1 MSEDSFE
8 IINGWRCLFFF
19 SRALGTAILG
29 KQRMQEF
36 LKMQDF
42 GSLWAPRAAGQSK
55 AAQLGQQYVLQKA
68 IVRDKF
74 YSAAKHLGRGLAD
87 SM

>member
-1 MSEDSFE
+1 
-8 IINGWRCLFFF
+8 
-19 SRALGTAILG
+19 
-29 KQRMQEF
+29 
-36 LKMQDF
+36 MQDF
-42 GSLWAPRAAGQSK
+42 GSPWAPRAAGQSK
-55 AAQLGQQYVLQKA
+55 AAQLGQQYLLQKA